1 MTTRRLV
8 DRIARSLELPSNPAE
23 RSRRLIETE
32 WIVTNGL
39 GGYAS
44 SSMANV
50 VTRRYHGV
58 LVAALPNPL
67 GRIVML
73 NHVGERLVTN
83 GQRVWL
89 NDEDLMGGALDE
101 NTGRQIHSARLE
113 AGLPVW
119 EYEADGVRVEKRVM
133 MPHRQNTVYVTYR
146 LLDGPESVRLELVPA
161 VHFRGYEERVDS
173 PRNSP
178 STTRYAMNVSAGIHV
193 LSVDDDIPPLR
204 LLVVG
209 EGDSNRFV
217 ADECVT
223 SEFVYPVEE
232 SRGYEFRG
240 SLWTPGHFELEL
252 SRGQCATLVAS
263 VEAEEVMRS
272 LSPD

>member
-193 LSVDDDIPPLR
+193 LSWM
-204 LLVVG
+204 
-209 EGDSNRFV
+209 
-217 ADECVT
+217 T
-223 SEFVYPVEE
+223 T
-232 SRGYEFRG
+232 FRR
-240 SLWTPGHFELEL
+240 SA
-252 SRGQCATLVAS
+252 SSSSAKATRIVS
-263 VEAEEVMRS
+263 
-272 LSPD
+272 SPTNA

>member
-146 LLDGPESVRLELVPA
+146 LLDGPESVRL
-161 VHFRGYEERVDS
+161 
-173 PRNSP
+173 
-178 STTRYAMNVSAGIHV
+178 
-193 LSVDDDIPPLR
+193 
-204 LLVVG
+204 
-209 EGDSNRFV
+209 
-217 ADECVT
+217 
-223 SEFVYPVEE
+223 
-232 SRGYEFRG
+232 
-240 SLWTPGHFELEL
+240 
-252 SRGQCATLVAS
+252 
-263 VEAEEVMRS
+263 
-272 LSPD
+272 